1 MDNSI
6 KIKLLCTEILQN
18 PENCGHQMKA
28 IEELLKL
35 IPQHIAQ
42 HLMPTMLC
50 VYHPILKNISENKY
64 R

>member
-1 MDNSI
+1 MDNNV
-6 KIKLLCTEILQN
+6 KVKLLCTEILQN
-18 PENCGHQMKA
+18 PENCSYQMKEL
-28 IEELLKL
+28 EESVKL
-35 IPQHIAQ
+35 IPQYMAQ